1 MPIDVID
8 MDVIDMDE
16 IDFAE
21 FMEAA
26 WGAEY
31 GRTLDLF

>member
-8 MDVIDMDE
+8 INVIDIDE
-16 IDFAE
+16 TDFAE

-26 WGAEY
+26 WLWR
-31 GRTLDLF
+31 RTWKKA